1 MTLGDSTRIFLTLA
15 CAGQP
20 GGTPSEG
27 RHALDGSGGLAPVE
41 VPCWGN
47 RIARPVARCVR
58 LLNENKPVGIA
69 KRQRLQQYGIHHTE
83 NRGVQSDS
91 QRQKHYGRA
100 GEPRFLAEDPRTVT
114 HVLPKSLKLRN
125 PAALAVVFLGL
136 FDAPEVYEWV
146 SARLLGRHPRSP
158 LVLHIKLQIR
168 THPTA

>member
-1 MTLGDSTRIFLTLA
+1 MTLGDFTRIFLRLA
-15 CAGQP
+15 CAGQHA
-20 GGTPSEG
+20 GTPSEG

-114 HVLPKSLKLRN
+114 HVLPKSLKLRKP
-125 PAALAVVFLGL
+125 PALSVVFLGL
-136 FDAPEVYEWV
+136 FRAPAFYDSV
-146 SARLLGRHPRSP
+146 SPRPSRGHPRPP
-158 LVLHIKLQIR
+158 LFLN
-168 THPTA
+168 